1 MEIVIDYG
9 SWLIED
15 LREFYKETLAQ
26 RDRAEMYSDR
36 ADLNRQ
42 ALVIMAEILKRN
54 NDERLS

>member
-36 ADLNRQ
+36 ADLNQQ
-42 ALVIMAEILKRN
+42 ALLIMAERQKRN
-54 NDERLS
+54 NNE

>member
-15 LREFYKETLAQ
+15 LREFYKETLAE
-26 RDRAEMYSDR
+26 RDR